1 MVFLSKKGYT
11 SNKKD
16 SYRFNSIIYY
26 ALRYTDNSMKE
37 CDTLRNRIIF
47 TVVILAILVGI
58 GAAYFYFSNMGLI
71 PNSFV
76 APIGATEGILA
87 ILLTAGQWLV
97 PIPQKLDAKSS
108 SLSADI
114 GYIQEIFRKPIYDR
128 LLQGKGAVIVY
139 EEKSNIGKIISL
151 SYRHEEKIVKQ
162 IVNGYPVIAAVFP
175 NIEPGT
181 HYIRGLGRF
190 ERIELHAGEVRERH
204 WDQDQGKAGSGK
216 EKTIQKRRAV
226 DLRANSLLV
235 GFGGLSLIAQMY
247 FQTPYHL
254 DIVGIF
260 LAGLGIVNLLFSFFL
275 DWLDWR
281 KAGHLRLSV
290 FLIEVGG
297 GIYLAQ
303 RYGVIP
309 SHIDIL
315 GYPLTIT
322 AFFVMGLGGVYLLLT
337 LLFGW
342 FDWYLRGGG
351 VTLFVIGL
359 VTTLI
364 IVFRDVT
371 GPYLRIA
378 GFILLGLVG
387 VLVVFNVIVFIVAKN
402 TGKNFYEWLDD
413 NL

>member
-1 MVFLSKKGYT
+1 M
-11 SNKKD
+11 
-16 SYRFNSIIYY
+16 
-26 ALRYTDNSMKE
+26 
-37 CDTLRNRIIF
+37 RNRIIF
-47 TVVILAILVGI
+47 TVVILTILVGI
-58 GAAYFYFSNMGLI
+58 GAAYFYFSDLGLI

-87 ILLTAGQWLV
+87 IFLTAGQWLV
-97 PIPQKLDAKSS
+97 PIPTSDAKSS
-108 SLSADI
+108 SLPADT
-114 GYIQEIFRKPIYDR
+114 GYVQEIFRKPIYDR

-139 EEKSNIGKIISL
+139 EKKSNVGKTIKL
-151 SYRHEEKIVKQ
+151 DYRNEERIVKQ

-175 NIEPGT
+175 NVEPDT
-181 HYIRGLGRF
+181 YYIRGLGKS

-204 WDQDQGKAGSGK
+204 WDQDQGKNKKAGSGK
-216 EKTIQKRRAV
+216 EETIQKRRAV

-247 FQTPYHL
+247 FQTPYRL

-281 KAGHLRLSV
+281 KAGHLRLSM
-290 FLIEVGG
+290 FLIGVGG

-303 RYGVIP
+303 KYNVTP
-309 SHIDIL
+309 YH
-315 GYPLTIT
+315 LTIVGYSLDT
-322 AFFVMGLGGVYLLLT
+322 LGFSVMSLGGAYLLLT

-351 VTLFVIGL
+351 VALFIIGL
-359 VTTLI
+359 AAALI
-364 IVFRDVT
+364 IVFRDIT

-378 GFILLGLVG
+378 GFVLLGLIVA
-387 VLVVFNVIVFIVAKN
+387 LVIFNIIVFIVAMS
-402 TGKNFYEWLDD
+402 TGKNFYEWLGD
-413 NL
+413 NF